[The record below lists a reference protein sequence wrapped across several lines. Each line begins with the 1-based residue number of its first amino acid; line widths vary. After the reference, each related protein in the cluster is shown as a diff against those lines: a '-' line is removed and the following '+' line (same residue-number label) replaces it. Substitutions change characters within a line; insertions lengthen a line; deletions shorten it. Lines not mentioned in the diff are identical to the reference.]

1 MGVLPTGTIRL
12 QGQTRSLLYQWSHV
26 LRERNW
32 SKSLLPCNIYVLHSG
47 VLQARVHVLL
57 YRQVCKTAL

>member
-12 QGQTRSLLYQWSHV
+12 QRQTHGLLYRWIHV

-32 SKSLLPCNIYVLHSG
+32 PKPLLSCNIYVLHSG
-47 VLQARVHVLL
+47 VLQARVYVLL
-57 YRQVCKTAL
+57 YR